1 MAKVAVSGK
10 SKVLSYVN
18 VVVLLVAIVMMF
30 TPYWSYEVTAKD
42 KTVSEVSTSVNAY
55 VWRPDECKDFEKW
68 VKEELGAKP
77 DINAEFGMPVLMLA
91 AAAIGIV
98 LCVLKPAAPLGG
110 LLSIIYGVAAIAGFT
125 GSALLQMGPWAIHVA
140 LGAVAI
146 VAGLVKIVLGFIEK
160 AKA

>member
-1 MAKVAVSGK
+1 
-10 SKVLSYVN
+10 
-18 VVVLLVAIVMMF
+18 MMF

-68 VKEELGAKP
+68 VKEELGEKP

-98 LCVLKPAAPLGG
+98 LCVLKPGAPLGG
-110 LLSIIYGVAAIAGFT
+110 LLSIIYGVAAIVGFT
-125 GSALLQMGPWAIHVA
+125 GSALLQMGPWVIHVA